1 MKLWHFI
8 ASLRKLKVGT
18 LYRIMN
24 AVVLV
29 FSPLLHF
36 GERKL
41 KENKH
46 LVLDWELL
54 NGMSALIWCLNPP
67 SPLLGCDINLLVY
80 FTGTGFPRDAQS
92 LQVTVNQT
100 RCEVI
105 FSNETN
111 VVCELD
117 LLPVGV
123 HRILMLVRPSGL
135 AVNASGEG
143 LLLYVEPRLDAV
155 EPAAVA
161 EIGNVGGHPLCTCSL
176 KWQFLFIC
184 ANPGPKHDIFYMYW
198 DLQLF
203 VSYTFPQVKTFLSS
217 EMNLLGTLRREF
229 GWWGDTLDHGVT
241 WMVIQLKNSKMIN
254 EILLVLGKMWLAW
267 GFIGKGWSQGTKR
280 SAGCQHSHVLCT
292 RLPCL

>member
-29 FSPLLHF
+29 FSPLLQF

-54 NGMSALIWCLNPP
+54 NGVSALIWCLNPP

-184 ANPGPKHDIFYMYW
+184 ANLGPKHDIFYMYW

-241 WMVIQLKNSKMIN
+241 WMVIHLKNSKTIN

-280 SAGCQHSHVLCT
+280 SAGCQHSQVLCT